1 MPFKNR
7 LMLVTFHKI
16 GMKLLLQVFGDETL
30 ALPVKRDAMEIVY
43 SQENVTS
50 HLVSKIFVLLTY
62 VTT

>member
-1 MPFKNR
+1 
-7 LMLVTFHKI
+7 MLVTFHKI